1 EAANNAAAAGVLVPL
16 LTLGLPTTATAA
28 VIVAAF
34 QSYGI
39 QPGPLL
45 FTNNSEMVWAL
56 IASLYIGNVMLLVL
70 NLPLVK
76 IWVKVL
82 QIPRPYLYAGILLFA
97 ALGTYAVN
105 FVVDDLVVL
114 LIIGLVG
121 FFMRRHGYP
130 VAPLV
135 VGLILGP
142 MAEEQVRRTLQISE
156 GDLSA
161 LVTSPFAAVA
171 YSILALVLVL
181 TTVLRLRRRKPP
193 VTTGA

>member
-1 EAANNAAAAGVLVPL
+1 
-16 LTLGLPTTATAA
+16 
-28 VIVAAF
+28 
-34 QSYGI
+34 
-39 QPGPLL
+39 
-45 FTNNSEMVWAL
+45 MVWAL

-105 FVVDDLVVL
+105 FVVDDLIVL
-114 LIIGLVG
+114 LIIGVIG

-156 GDLSA
+156 GSLSA

-171 YSILALVLVL
+171 YGILIVLL
-181 TTVLRLRRRKPP
+181 TVAVVLRLRRKKSD
-193 VTTGA
+193 VTV